1 MDYLEVRFYNDVS
14 LNEAL
19 IAWLG
24 ESDFQMFE
32 EHEDGISAFIPEQDY
47 KEEKVAE
54 LIRHI
59 PGNENIRFEKSFIK
73 DRNWNKEWESNFE
86 PVTISDILYIR
97 APFHEAAKNGLREIV
112 IEPKMSFGTGHHA
125 TTALMIELM
134 AEPDFKGK
142 SVLDMG
148 CGSGVLAIF
157 AKQLEADDVLAVD
170 IDDWSIENTREN
182 CLRNQAPS
190 IRIQKGDVNVLG
202 MEHFDFILA
211 NINRNVLLNDLNV
224 YCSVLKSGGSLLISG
239 FLTEDIDLL
248 VEKASTFGLKK
259 ETEKRKE
266 AWAALRFIK

>member
-86 PVTISDILYIR
+86 PVTISDILYVR

-202 MEHFDFILA
+202 KEHFDFILA

>member
-86 PVTISDILYIR
+86 PVTISDILYVR
-97 APFHEAAKNGLREIV
+97 APFHKAAKNGLREIV

-202 MEHFDFILA
+202 KEHFDFILA